1 MTPSST
7 APPPGPLDGIRVL
20 DASTGI
26 AGPMAAMYLADFG
39 ADVVKLEPPAGDPG
53 RARPGFAIWN
63 RNKRSIVIDP
73 ADPAARTRRDA
84 FLRGADVCLF
94 SETLDVLAQRG
105 LDPET
110 VRARNGRLI
119 YLHMPPFLPDAT
131 PWAGGGES
139 AAMIEAGTGIAMGQL
154 SFDPAPVDIVSP
166 YVLYSQAMW
175 GATAAVAA
183 LVEREAS
190 GAGQTVGVGGLHGM
204 MQAMAHALTQIPGA
218 QFEPRPGGPGGSMPH
233 YRLYECSDGL
243 WLFLAALTPAF
254 FLPVLDMLGLM
265 HVLADERLDGDPLAV
280 ALPENV
286 LWAIGLLRD
295 AFLRRPRDEWLQ
307 LLAEIGCPAG
317 PAEDRDDWLDHPQIK
332 AIGMRAEV
340 DDPERGRVVMPGLPL
355 ILTRSPASI
364 RGPAPAL
371 GQHDAGV
378 EPWPPQPSASHD
390 APARDGPLAGVRVL
404 DLGAIIAGPHA
415 GALLAELGADVVKVE
430 TLDGDFMRRFG
441 NGFVGFNKG
450 KRGIAVDLRSEAGH
464 ALLLDLARDA
474 DIVIDNYREG
484 VLERLRIDYAS
495 LRAVNPEISTISL
508 TGYGEGGELDG
519 DPGFDPVL
527 QAYSGMM
534 RAQGG
539 DSDPVFITL
548 PVNDVSSA
556 ATLALGA
563 VLALLHRRRGGGG
576 QRGWTSLAGQ
586 SCMMQSGEIV
596 RYAGRRPA
604 HRGGADFAGPDPL
617 DRYYRTRDGWLRL
630 QAVDVGAARD
640 GAAERAAAL
649 AALADAGLAPATP
662 LDDDALRA
670 ALCRAIGGLDTAD
683 AERRCMDA
691 GLRAMRVRSVQQLSS
706 DPFLDGAEALH
717 LWLPGVQAPGGPES
731 LYTVGRLA
739 RFSRTEKTGVLSPPG
754 LGEHTLEVLAE
765 TGRDAAAAAE
775 LLAAGTIAVGE
786 PFVVLPVG

>member
-1 MTPSST
+1 MTPASPP
-7 APPPGPLDGIRVL
+7 PPPGPLDGIRVL
-20 DASTGI
+20 DASTGV

-39 ADVVKLEPPAGDPG
+39 ADVVKLEPPGGDPG

-73 ADPAARTRRDA
+73 ADPAARARRDA

-110 VRARNGRLI
+110 VRAGNGRLI
-119 YLHMPPFLPDAT
+119 FLHMPPFLPDST

-139 AAMIEAGTGIAMGQL
+139 AAMIEAGTGVALGQY
-154 SFDPAPVDIVSP
+154 SGDVVPVDSVAP
-166 YVLYSQAMW
+166 NVLYSQAMW

-183 LVEREAS
+183 LVERDAS

-204 MQAMAHALTQIPGA
+204 LQAHGVTHTPGA
-218 QFEPRPGGPGGSMPH
+218 QFVPTPGGPGGPMPH
-233 YRLYECSDGL
+233 YHPYECSDGQ
-243 WLFLAALTPAF
+243 WLFAAALKPTF
-254 FLPVLDMLGLM
+254 FLPVLDRLGLL
-265 HVLADERLDGDPLAV
+265 HVVTDARLGGDPMAV
-280 ALPENV
+280 ALPENI
-286 LWAIGLLRD
+286 LWAIGLLRE

-307 LLAEIGCPAG
+307 ILAEIGCPVG
-317 PAEDRDDWLDHPQIK
+317 PVEDRDDWLDHPQIK

-364 RGPAPAL
+364 RTPAPAL
-371 GQHDAGV
+371 GQHDACA
-378 EPWPPQPSASHD
+378 EPWPAQPPASHD
-390 APARDGPLAGVRVL
+390 APTQDGPLAGVSVL
-404 DLGAIIAGPHA
+404 DLGTIIAGAHA

-430 TLDGDFMRRFG
+430 PLDGDFTRVFG
-441 NGFVGFNKG
+441 AGFVALNRG
-450 KRGIAVDLRSEAGH
+450 KRGLAVDLRSEAGH
-464 ALLLDLARDA
+464 ALFLDLARGA

-495 LRAVNPEISTISL
+495 LRAVKPEIITISL
-508 TGYGEGGELDG
+508 TGFGEGGPLGSE
-519 DPGFDPVL
+519 PGFDPVL
-527 QAYSGMM
+527 QAFSGMM
-534 RAQGG
+534 HAQGG
-539 DSDPVFITL
+539 DSDPVFMRL
-548 PVNDVSSA
+548 PVNDVSGA

-563 VLALLHRRRGGGG
+563 VLALLHQRRGGGG

-586 SCMMQSGEIV
+586 SGMMQSDEIV
-596 RYAGRRPA
+596 RYDGRRPS

-630 QAVDVGAARD
+630 QAVDVAAARD

-649 AALADAGLAPATP
+649 AALRDAGLLSAPP
-662 LDDDALRA
+662 HDDDALQEG
-670 ALCRAIGGLDTAD
+670 LCRAIGGLDTAD
-683 AERRCMDA
+683 AERRCADA
-691 GLRAMRVRSVQQLSS
+691 GIPAMRVRSVQQLSS

-717 LWLPGVQAPGGPES
+717 LWVPGVRAPGGPES

-739 RFSRTEKTGVLSPPG
+739 RFGRTEKAGVLSPPG
-754 LGEHTLEVLAE
+754 LGEHTLELLAE
-765 TGRDAAAAAE
+765 TGRDATAAAE
-775 LLAAGTIAVGE
+775 LLAAGAIAVGE
-786 PFVVLPVG
+786 PFVLPPVG